1 MLMLGM
7 VQKVT
12 FRLLLALD
20 TDLYSKRGLLVHCST
35 LSKRVWPHD
44 QDSEIKVI
52 RVAATRYI
60 SVYKVR

>member
-12 FRLLLALD
+12 FRLLLVWD
-20 TDLYSKRGLLVHCST
+20 TGLYSKRGLLVRCSI
-35 LSKRVWPHD
+35 LSQHEWPHD

-52 RVAATRYI
+52 RVAATSYTAVYI
-60 SVYKVR
+60 E